1 MATRNISLDDEAYSR
16 LKKLKSEGES
26 FSDVVKNVTSEKS
39 WLEVAGIWEN
49 ETEEIREAVEEG
61 RQRSR
66 GRSDRI
72 AEKLSDEE

>member
-16 LKKLKSEGES
+16 LEKLKSEGES

-39 WLEVAGIWEN
+39 WLEVAGIWED

-61 RQRSR
+61 RKKSR
-66 GRSDRI
+66 DRSDRI
-72 AEKLSDEE
+72 AEKLSDEK

>member
-39 WLEVAGIWEN
+39 WLEVAGIWEDD
-49 ETEEIREAVEEG
+49 TEEIREAVEEG
-61 RQRSR
+61 RKKSR
-66 GRSDRI
+66 DRSDRI
-72 AEKLSDEE
+72 AEKLSDKE